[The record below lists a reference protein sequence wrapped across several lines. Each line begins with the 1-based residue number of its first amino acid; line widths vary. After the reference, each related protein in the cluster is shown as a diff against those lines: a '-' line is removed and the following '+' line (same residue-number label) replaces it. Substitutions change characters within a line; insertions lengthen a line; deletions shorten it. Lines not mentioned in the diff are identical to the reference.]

1 MPKVIKNVEEKLIL
15 AAEELFI
22 QGDYDT
28 VNMRKIAKHAGVA
41 SGTVYNYFPN
51 KEVLYQTVLMKSWNI
66 TLRELDGIRVADLT
80 LPIKLKKFMNTL
92 YMGVVNRKGLGGR
105 LILEERRNG
114 NTKVSETEDK
124 LVSHM
129 AYIQD
134 HLVSMLNESD
144 SLVRRIP
151 DTERLA
157 SMIVNSFWVLQ
168 KQYEGKTDEN
178 IKFIEDFL
186 DTLISKED
194 GCNE

>member
-1 MPKVIKNVEEKLIL
+1 MPKVIKNVEEKLIF